1 MEYLSLSIK
10 INNMCQ
16 RCNSTPCTPT
26 CTQAIQLR
34 SCDGCTYTSNTDC
47 VIYTGDR
54 LSFEESTVKD
64 GSSRTLTTL
73 LERMALVANSDRP
86 AKLVNF
92 NVADGPTS
100 YTVVEEDVTKI
111 LLLKQ
116 TDDGVD
122 GTITYSIVLPDDI
135 AFANKELIFKDIAT
149 PLVPADSV
157 IEYQF
162 SIQVQYDWDPVTSSN
177 TFSTLADSTHRTL
190 RLRFLQTSNTSWQWV
205 VLP

>member
-1 MEYLSLSIK
+1 
-10 INNMCQ
+10 MCQ
-16 RCNSTPCTPT
+16 KCNSTPCIPT
-26 CTQAIQLR
+26 CTTVVRLTNCD
-34 SCDGCTYTSNTDC
+34 SCVYTSNTDC
-47 VIYTGDR
+47 VIYDGDR
-54 LSFEESTVKD
+54 LAFEESTVAN

-73 LERMALVANSDRP
+73 LEQLALFVNVDRP

-92 NVADGPTS
+92 NVADGPTT

-116 TDDGVD
+116 TDDGQD
-122 GTITYSIVLPDDI
+122 GTITYTINLPDDI

-149 PLVPADSV
+149 PLSPGDSD

-162 SIQVQYDWDPVTSSN
+162 NIQVQYIWDPVTSSN
-177 TFSTLADSTHRTL
+177 TFSTLADATHRTL
-190 RLRFLQTSNTSWQWV
+190 RLRFLQTTNTSWQWV